1 MALSRPRILA
11 AAAFLLLLLTAT
23 GSEMKVA
30 EARTCV
36 SQSQN
41 FRGECL
47 SSTNC
52 ASVCKTENF
61 PDGDCKTRGLERKCF
76 CIKED
81 C

>member
-1 MALSRPRILA
+1 
-11 AAAFLLLLLTAT
+11 
-23 GSEMKVA
+23 MKVA

-76 CIKED
+76 CITED